1 MNQRAR
7 ARGALTGLALGD
19 ALGMPTQCLPFELV
33 RSRYTFLTDAAAS
46 SAFQPGPPD
55 NELSAGMAAGR
66 VTDDTD
72 QAVILGRLLVEGNGV
87 VDQRRFADELL
98 AWEAR
103 MKAAGSLDL
112 LGPSTLRALTQ
123 VAAGAALDSTGRWGD
138 TNGAA
143 MRITPMGIA
152 HSAHDLDALV
162 DAVHLTGRVTH
173 DTGTAV
179 AGAAAVAAAVSAGL
193 DGADI
198 SEATDLAI
206 EAAHLGRSRGHYVPG
221 ADVAARIS
229 WALDV
234 VNEHGLEPG
243 LESVVHLI
251 GTSVA
256 TQESVPAAFAV
267 LALVPHDPWLAVRAA
282 ASLGGDCDT
291 IGAIVG
297 AIAGA
302 CAGIEGYPTDAV
314 EILGAANPDLA
325 LDQLA
330 DDLLALRITSTLHNE
345 TART

>member
-1 MNQRAR
+1 MTQRAR
-7 ARGALTGLALGD
+7 AQGALTGLALGD

-123 VAAGAALDSTGRWGD
+123 VAAGAALDTTGRWGD

-143 MRITPMGIA
+143 MRITPLGIA
-152 HSAHDLDALV
+152 HPARDLAGLV

-173 DTGTAV
+173 DTGIAV

-221 ADVAARIS
+221 ADVATRIS

-234 VNEHGLEPG
+234 VSEHSLEPG

-256 TQESVPAAFAV
+256 TQESIPAAFAV

-291 IGAIVG
+291 IAAIAG

-302 CAGIEGYPTDAV
+302 CFGVDAFPRDAV
-314 EILGAANPDLA
+314 DLLTQANPHLELA
-325 LDQLA
+325 ALA
-330 DDLLALRITSTLHNE
+330 DDLLTLRTASVQPETSVQP
-345 TART
+345 

>member
-1 MNQRAR
+1 MTQRAR
-7 ARGALTGLALGD
+7 AQGALTGLALGD

-123 VAAGAALDSTGRWGD
+123 VAAGAALDTTGRWGD

-143 MRITPMGIA
+143 MRITPLGIA
-152 HSAHDLDALV
+152 HPARDLAGLV

-173 DTGTAV
+173 DTGIAV

-234 VNEHGLEPG
+234 VSEHSLEPG

-256 TQESVPAAFAV
+256 TQESIPAAFAV

-291 IGAIVG
+291 IAAIAG

-302 CAGIEGYPTDAV
+302 CFGVDAFPRDAV
-314 EILGAANPDLA
+314 DLLTQANPHLELA
-325 LDQLA
+325 ALA
-330 DDLLALRITSTLHNE
+330 DDLLTLRTASVQPETSVQP
-345 TART
+345 